1 MVVND
6 MEAENDYQK
15 IIIRT
20 NRRQVT
26 VREKVGYR
34 DNKQLFYM
42 TSNKVKFDTC
52 IFSSINDYNNIANE
66 NLYHVSKNYI
76 TDEVTLQYKALGC
89 FSKQYVMLTSRVN
102 NNIFQVSDP
111 IYIFPNGI
119 KLNFYSPEFLIR
131 KPWSEFVPELE
142 KIFLLDEGSLK
153 ELNSLFVLLELG
165 GNR

>member
-89 FSKQYVMLTSRVN
+89 FST
-102 NNIFQVSDP
+102 
-111 IYIFPNGI
+111 
-119 KLNFYSPEFLIR
+119 NFNFEWSPPLQR
-131 KPWSEFVPELE
+131 
-142 KIFLLDEGSLK
+142 
-153 ELNSLFVLLELG
+153 
-165 GNR
+165 